1 MIGLGTNIGFLIMF
15 IDLILFIR
23 NIQAKDLNGSL
34 WLFPCDPRDL
44 PLHKYADN
52 LVI

>member
-1 MIGLGTNIGFLIMF
+1 MIGIGTNIVFLIMF

-34 WLFPCDPRDL
+34 WLFPLAIQEIYPFTSMQTTS
-44 PLHKYADN
+44 
-52 LVI
+52 